1 MLEEEKSKVAK
12 LEQILANKENQV
24 GQLESVLAQSKLL
37 KPLSIKMVEKIRYRE
52 RKLGINFFDV
62 QSSLIK
68 IYFYDLTKYF
78 R

>member
-37 KPLSIKMVEKIRYRE
+37 KPLSIKMVEKRRYRE
-52 RKLGINFFDV
+52 RELGIIFFICNR
-62 QSSLIK
+62 LK
-68 IYFYDLTKYF
+68 LFL
-78 R
+78 

>member
-37 KPLSIKMVEKIRYRE
+37 KRFKLNLFQLRWLKKDDIE
-52 RKLGINFFDV
+52 RG
-62 QSSLIK
+62 S
-68 IYFYDLTKYF
+68 
-78 R
+78 

>member
-37 KPLSIKMVEKIRYRE
+37 KPLSIKMVEKRRYRE
-52 RKLGINFFDV
+52 RKLGINFLMFNH
-62 QSSLIK
+62 L
-68 IYFYDLTKYF
+68 
-78 R
+78 

>member
-37 KPLSIKMVEKIRYRE
+37 KPLSIKMVEKRRYRE
-52 RKLGINFFDV
+52 IIFLYSIIFNQTLFLY
-62 QSSLIK
+62 S
-68 IYFYDLTKYF
+68 
-78 R
+78 

>member
-37 KPLSIKMVEKIRYRE
+37 KPLPIKMVEKRRSIFW
-52 RKLGINFFDV
+52 NQFFICSY
-62 QSSLIK
+62 QI
-68 IYFYDLTKYF
+68 F
-78 R
+78 

>member
-37 KPLSIKMVEKIRYRE
+37 KPLSIKMVEKRRYRE
-52 RKLGINFFDV
+52 RELGIKFF
-62 QSSLIK
+62 LM
-68 IYFYDLTKYF
+68 FNHL
-78 R
+78 

>member
-37 KPLSIKMVEKIRYRE
+37 KPLSIKMVEKRRYRE
-52 RKLGINFFDV
+52 RKLEINFFDV